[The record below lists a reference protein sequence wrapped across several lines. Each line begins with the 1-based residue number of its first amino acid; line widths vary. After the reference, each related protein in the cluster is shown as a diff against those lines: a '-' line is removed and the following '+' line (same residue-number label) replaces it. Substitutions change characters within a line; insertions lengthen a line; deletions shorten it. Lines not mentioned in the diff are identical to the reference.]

1 MNGVASMNMAQE
13 KELINWEKEWIRPT
27 NFNQHEW
34 MTSNIFK
41 TPNVT
46 RNVVSG
52 PELILFNANVITM
65 DDESPSTEA
74 IAIDGNLISA
84 VGTNDEVLALQT
96 GGTELRD
103 LQGRTVVPGL
113 IEAHSHRLLHG
124 FWSDGPE
131 GLVRATQTMA
141 ANGYTTVHELFGD
154 PGFIEWAQ
162 ILSQEGRLAVRI
174 NTYIQYNSNCGDD
187 YDPWMI
193 YPYTTKKDTTL
204 RIVGVKIFADGGSCG
219 CSAITSFYQ
228 DWAADVCGDHGDLF
242 KTQEE
247 MNATVEEVLNAGYP
261 IAMHALGDWGVEVG
275 LNAFENAFAE
285 GDNTLRSRMEH
296 LRVMREDL
304 ADQMA
309 ALGIGASIQYTW
321 ANAQSASR
329 FETIYEPQVL
339 DWLFPWRRMVDRGIP
354 IVGGND
360 PPYAARTQAMQTISY
375 LATRKAH
382 SYDVLPA
389 WMEGDQLTVEEGL
402 KAMTVNNAWFA
413 FEDDIKGTIT
423 PGKLADLTVLSDDP
437 LSMDPFDV
445 RYITVEM
452 TIMDGVIRHNQMG
465 ISHTAIHDAGSFSMG
480 IDDRGLWG
488 PFRSQVG
495 LIYDELEYLWQGFLM
510 ISYDSTTV
518 GSPSPNQQDFVTS
531 PNGWVDFQE
540 PGTIADEEAMVV
552 YEDAADWH
560 PSTIQIT
567 QKSFMWDSDSLLLV
581 KYKFTNIGDEP
592 LYDLYI
598 GQWMDFDIGY
608 WGDNMGGWDNNEGL
622 GFAYMYNVNDP
633 NTPYIGISM
642 FDSSGNYV
650 NSSLV
655 FTANYAFTVFNES
668 DFSEPMRNNIFETG
682 TPSPGDYVIF
692 ISSGPI
698 FLNINQSISPF
709 MLAFVV
715 GDDLNDVKNA
725 VNRAYVRA
733 IMSLDEE
740 IIPGRFALH
749 QNYPNPFNPVTT
761 LRYDLPEPANV

>member
-1 MNGVASMNMAQE
+1 
-13 KELINWEKEWIRPT
+13 
-27 NFNQHEW
+27 
-34 MTSNIFK
+34 
-41 TPNVT
+41 
-46 RNVVSG
+46 
-52 PELILFNANVITM
+52 M
-65 DDESPSTEA
+65 DDELPSAEA

-84 VGTNDEVLALQT
+84 VGTNDEVLSLQT

-113 IEAHSHRLLHG
+113 IEAHSHRLLGG

-154 PGFIEWAQ
+154 LGLIETAQ
-162 ILSQEGRLAVRI
+162 SLAQEGRLAVRI
-174 NTYIQYNSNCGDD
+174 NVYVPYNSNCGEDWD
-187 YDPWMI
+187 TWTT
-193 YPYTTKKDTTL
+193 YPYTVKKDTIL
-204 RIVGVKIFADGGSCG
+204 RVAGVKIFADGGSCG
-219 CSAITSFYQ
+219 YPALTTLYQAGSAEGTY
-228 DWAADVCGDHGDLF
+228 GDLF

-275 LNAFENAFAE
+275 LNAFENAFS
-285 GDNTLRSRMEH
+285 GGGNTLRSRMEH

-309 ALGIGASIQYTW
+309 ALGIGASIQYSW
-321 ANAQSASR
+321 ARNQQASR
-329 FETIYEPQVL
+329 FETIFEPQVL
-339 DWLFPWRRMVDRGIP
+339 DWLFPWRRIVDRGIP
-354 IVGGND
+354 IIGGND

-375 LATRKAH
+375 LATRKDH

-389 WMEGDQLTVEEGL
+389 WMDGDQLTVEEGL

-413 FEDDIKGTIT
+413 FEEDVKGTIT
-423 PGKLADLTVLSDDP
+423 SGKLADLTVLSDDP
-437 LSMDPFDV
+437 FSMDPFDV

-488 PFRSQVG
+488 PFRSQMG
-495 LIYDELEYLWQGFLM
+495 LIYDELEYLWRGYLM

-518 GSPSPNQQDFVTS
+518 GSAALNQQDFVTS
-531 PNGWVDFQE
+531 PGGWVDFQE
-540 PGTIADEEAMVV
+540 PGTIADEEVTV
-552 YEDAADWH
+552 IYEDAADWH
-560 PSTIQIT
+560 PSTLQIT

-592 LYDLYI
+592 LSDLYL
-598 GQWMDFDIGY
+598 GQWMDFDVGY
-608 WGDNMGGWDNNEGL
+608 WADNMGGWDNNEGL

-633 NTPYIGISM
+633 NTPYIGVAM

-650 NSSLV
+650 NTSLV
-655 FTANYAFTVFNES
+655 FTANYMLSSDES
-668 DFSEPMRNNIFETG
+668 IFSEPMRNNIFETG

-692 ISSGPI
+692 ISTGPI
-698 FLNINQSISPF
+698 SLDINQSISPF

-725 VNRAYVRA
+725 VNKAYVRA

-740 IIPGRFALH
+740 IIPGRFVLY
-749 QNYPNPFNPVTT
+749 QNYPNPFNPITT
-761 LRYDLPEPANV
+761 LRYDLPELTNVRLTIYDLLGREVKTLVNGVKPSGFYEVSWDGTDSGGRFVGAGVYLYQIQAGEYAKTHKMVLIR